1 MDVPKQIK
9 QLEVIKIA
17 LLIAVLVTLPLSI
30 SLFRTT
36 GFSID
41 IFSSELFIDL
51 DIKFLFF
58 FLFSW
63 CALQFNTNWIYRIPK
78 VKHWLHLGIRLLGN
92 VGILVATASILNF
105 THSLLVDKPIP
116 SKEDE
121 DFQFF
126 IFIAVLIIIL
136 FISRILRL
144 QIIQR
149 ENILENEYLKQ
160 QNLQNELSALKN
172 QINPHFLFNS
182 LNSLN
187 FLIRDNKEATMF
199 VKKLSFMYRYIL
211 QSGDRD
217 LVSLKEELKFLESYT
232 YLIKTRYRNRFQI
245 EITINEEYLDR
256 KIPPLALQ
264 LLVENA
270 VKHNEISET
279 HPLKVTIY
287 SQNNSIY
294 VQNILRARTT
304 LAVGTGTGL
313 LNLYKRYYMI
323 RKQQITVDKQND
335 IFRVKLPLNKMT

>member
-1 MDVPKQIK
+1 MDSPKQVK
-9 QLEVIKIA
+9 QLEIIKIA
-17 LLIAVLVTLPLSI
+17 LLIAVLVTLPLTI
-30 SLFRTT
+30 SLFRST
-36 GFSID
+36 GFNKE
-41 IFSSELFIDL
+41 IFSSELFVDL
-51 DIKFLFF
+51 DLKFWFF

-63 CALQFNTNWIYRIPK
+63 SALQFNTNFIYRIPRK
-78 VKHWLHLGIRLLGN
+78 NRLVDWGLRLVGN
-92 VGILVATASILNF
+92 IGILVATISILN
-105 THSLLVDKPIP
+105 LVYPIFIEKDV
-116 SKEDE
+116 SNREE
-121 DFQFF
+121 DFQDF
-126 IFIAVLIIIL
+126 IFIVVLIIIL

-144 QIIQR
+144 KIIQG
-149 ENILENEYLKQ
+149 ESILENEHLKQ

-182 LNSLN
+182 LNTLN
-187 FLIRDNKEATMF
+187 SLIRDNREATMF

-245 EITINEEYLDR
+245 DITIDENYLDR

-279 HPLKVTIY
+279 HPLKVQIY
-287 SQNNSIY
+287 SQGECIY
-294 VQNILRARTT
+294 VENKVRARTT
-304 LAVGTGTGL
+304 LAEGTGTGL

-323 RKQQITVDKQND
+323 RKQQIIVDKQND

>member
-1 MDVPKQIK
+1 MEAPKQVK
-9 QLEVIKIA
+9 QLELLKIA
-17 LLIAVLVTLPLSI
+17 LLITVLITLPLSI

-36 GFSID
+36 GFSIE
-41 IFSSELFIDL
+41 IFSNELFIDL
-51 DIKFLFF
+51 DLKFVFF

-63 CALQFNTNWIYRIPK
+63 SALQFNTNFVYNIPEFSR
-78 VKHWLHLGIRLLGN
+78 WADRGLRLLGN
-92 VGILVATASILNF
+92 IGILIATTSALNF
-105 THSLLVDKPIP
+105 IHPVLIDKPLH
-116 SKEDE
+116 ERE
-121 DFQFF
+121 VAFQVF
-126 IFIAVLIIIL
+126 IFIVVLIIIL

-187 FLIRDNKEATMF
+187 SLIRDNKEATMF

-211 QSGDRD
+211 QSSDRD

-232 YLIKTRYRNRFQI
+232 YLIKTRYRDRF
-245 EITINEEYLDR
+245 EIDIAIDESYLDR

-279 HPLKVTIY
+279 HPLKIHIY
-287 SQNNSIY
+287 SQEECIY
-294 VQNILRARTT
+294 VENEVRVRTT
-304 LAVGTGTGL
+304 LAEGTGTGL

-323 RKQQITVDKQND
+323 RKQQIIVDKQND

>member
-1 MDVPKQIK
+1 MEAPKQVK
-9 QLEVIKIA
+9 QLEIIKIA
-17 LLIAVLVTLPLSI
+17 LLIAVLVTLPLTI
-30 SLFRTT
+30 SLFRST
-36 GFSID
+36 GFNKE
-41 IFSSELFIDL
+41 IFSSELFVDL
-51 DIKFLFF
+51 DLKFWFF

-63 CALQFNTNWIYRIPK
+63 TALQFNTNFIYRIPK
-78 VKHWLHLGIRLLGN
+78 KNRLVDWGLRLVGN
-92 VGILVATASILNF
+92 IVILVATISILNMVYPIF
-105 THSLLVDKPIP
+105 IDKDI
-116 SKEDE
+116 SNREE
-121 DFQFF
+121 DFQDF
-126 IFIAVLIIIL
+126 IFIVVHIIIL

-144 QIIQR
+144 KIIQG
-149 ENILENEYLKQ
+149 ESILENEHLKQ

-182 LNSLN
+182 LNTLN
-187 FLIRDNKEATMF
+187 SLIRDNKEATMF

-217 LVSLKEELKFLESYT
+217 LVPLKDELKFLESYT

-245 EITINEEYLDR
+245 DIAIDESYLDR

-279 HPLKVTIY
+279 HPLKVLIY
-287 SQNNSIY
+287 SQGQCIY
-294 VQNILRARTT
+294 VENKVRARTT
-304 LAVGTGTGL
+304 LAEGTGTGL

-323 RKQQITVDKQND
+323 RKQQIIVDKQND

>member
-1 MDVPKQIK
+1 MESPKQVK
-9 QLEVIKIA
+9 QLEIIKIA
-17 LLIAVLVTLPLSI
+17 LLIAVLVTLPLTI
-30 SLFRTT
+30 SLFRST
-36 GFSID
+36 GFNKE
-41 IFSSELFIDL
+41 IFSSELFADL
-51 DIKFLFF
+51 DLKFWFF

-63 CALQFNTNWIYRIPK
+63 SALQFNTNFIYRIPK
-78 VKHWLHLGIRLLGN
+78 KNRLMDWGLRLVGN
-92 VGILVATASILNF
+92 IGILVATISILN
-105 THSLLVDKPIP
+105 LVYPIFIEKDI
-116 SKEDE
+116 SNREE
-121 DFQFF
+121 DFQDF
-126 IFIAVLIIIL
+126 IFIVVLIIIL

-144 QIIQR
+144 KIIQG
-149 ENILENEYLKQ
+149 ESILENEHLKQ

-182 LNSLN
+182 LNTLN
-187 FLIRDNKEATMF
+187 SLIRDNKEATMF

-217 LVSLKEELKFLESYT
+217 LVALKEEIKFLDSYT

-245 EITINEEYLDR
+245 EISIDEGYLDR

-279 HPLKVTIY
+279 HPLKVHIY
-287 SQNNSIY
+287 SQGDCIY
-294 VQNILRARTT
+294 VENKVRARTT
-304 LAVGTGTGL
+304 LAEGTGTGL

-323 RKQQITVDKQND
+323 RKQQIIVDKQND

>member
-1 MDVPKQIK
+1 MDTTKPVK
-9 QLEVIKIA
+9 QLEIIKIA
-17 LLIAVLVTLPLSI
+17 LLIAVLVTLPLTI

-36 GFSID
+36 GFNKE
-41 IFSSELFIDL
+41 IFSSELFVDL
-51 DIKFLFF
+51 DLKFWFF

-63 CALQFNTNWIYRIPK
+63 ATLQFNTNWIYRIPK
-78 VKHWLHLGIRLLGN
+78 RKSLVVWVLRLSGN
-92 VGILVATASILNF
+92 IGILVSTILLLDF
-105 THSLLVDKPIP
+105 IYPYLVDKDV
-116 SKEDE
+116 SNREE
-121 DFQFF
+121 DFQVF
-126 IFIAVLIIIL
+126 IFIVVLIIII

-149 ENILENEYLKQ
+149 QSILENEHLKQ

-187 FLIRDNKEATMF
+187 SLIRDNKEATMF

-217 LVSLKEELKFLESYT
+217 LVPLKEELKFLDSYT

-245 EITINEEYLDR
+245 EIAIDETYLDR

-264 LLVENA
+264 LLAENA

-279 HPLKVTIY
+279 HPLKVNIY
-287 SQNNSIY
+287 SQEDCIY
-294 VQNILRARTT
+294 VENKVRTRTT
-304 LAVGTGTGL
+304 LAEGTGTGL

-323 RKQQITVDKQND
+323 RKQQIIIDKQSD